1 MRKINMVDLQGQY
14 KKIRWQ
20 VNREIKKVLKSATFI
35 NGPIVKEFE
44 LNLKDFLG
52 TKNVIPCAN
61 GTDALQIALMSLGLE
76 RGDEVITTNFSFAST
91 IEVIL
96 LLGLKPILVDIDSK
110 TFNIDPSTIEKR
122 ITNKTRAIIPVHLYG
137 QSCRMEEIMKIA
149 KRNKLFVIEDNAQA
163 LGSKVKLSNSTKVMS
178 GTIGDIGTT
187 SFFPSK
193 NLGGYGD
200 GGAIFTNSD
209 DLAFKMRG
217 IVNHGMYK
225 RYYHDEIG
233 VNSRLDSIQA
243 AILNVKLKY
252 LNLYNKRRIAAANNY
267 NSRLDSINEIQI
279 PYVESDSDSHV
290 FHQYTIKVKN
300 GKRDKLSEF
309 LTAKEIPHGIYYP
322 LGFHEQK
329 AYKNNFNQSENFENT
344 NIVKDQVISLP
355 MHTELSNSQIDFI
368 CDSIKEFFS
377 KKYK

>member
-1 MRKINMVDLQGQY
+1 MKKINMVDLQGQY
-14 KKIRWQ
+14 KKIRSE

-61 GTDALQIALMSLGLE
+61 GTDALQVALMSLGVE
-76 RGDEVITTNFSFAST
+76 KGDEVITTNFSFAST

-96 LLGLKPILVDIDSK
+96 LLGLKPILVDIDPK
-110 TFNIDPSTIEKR
+110 TFNIDPTMIEKR

-137 QSCRMEEIMKIA
+137 QSCRMNEIMEIA

-209 DLAFKMRG
+209 DLALKIRG

-252 LNLYNKRRIAAANNY
+252 LNVYNNRRIDAANDY
-267 NSRLDSINEIQI
+267 NSRLESINEIEI
-279 PYVESDSDSHV
+279 PYIESSTDSHI

-300 GKRDKLSEF
+300 GKRDKLAEF
-309 LTAKEIPHGIYYP
+309 LSSKEIPHGIYYP

-355 MHTELSNSQIDFI
+355 MHTELSKSQIDFI
-368 CDSIKEFFS
+368 CNSIKEFFNN
-377 KKYK
+377 K

>member
-1 MRKINMVDLQGQY
+1 MKKINMVDLQGQY

-20 VNREIKKVLKSATFI
+20 VNREINKVLKSAAFI

-61 GTDALQIALMSLGLE
+61 GTDALQIALMCLGLE
-76 RGDEVITTNFSFAST
+76 KGDEVITTNFSFAST

-110 TFNIDPSTIEKR
+110 TFNIDPKMIEKR

-137 QSCRMEEIMKIA
+137 QSCRMNEIMEIA

-252 LNLYNKRRIAAANNY
+252 LNVYNKRRIAAANDY
-267 NSRLDSINEIQI
+267 NSRLDSINEIHT
-279 PYVESDSDSHV
+279 PYVESDSDSHI
-290 FHQYTIKVKN
+290 FHQYTIKVNN
-300 GKRDKLSEF
+300 GKRDKLAEF
-309 LTAKEIPHGIYYP
+309 LSSKEIPYGIYYP

-329 AYKNNFNQSENFENT
+329 AYKNNLNQSENFENT

-355 MHTELSNSQIDFI
+355 MHTELSKSQIDFI
-368 CDSIKEFFS
+368 CNSIKEFFNN
-377 KKYK
+377 K

>member
-1 MRKINMVDLQGQY
+1 MKKINMVDLQGQY

-20 VNREIKKVLKSATFI
+20 INREIKKVLKSAAFI

-76 RGDEVITTNFSFAST
+76 KGDEVITTNFSFAST

-110 TFNIDPSTIEKR
+110 TFNIDPTLIEKR
-122 ITNKTRAIIPVHLYG
+122 ITSKTRAIIPVHLYG
-137 QSCRMEEIMKIA
+137 QSCRMNEIMEIA

-252 LNLYNKRRIAAANNY
+252 LSAYNKRRIAAANDY
-267 NSRLDSINEIQI
+267 NSRLDSIKEIQI

-300 GKRDKLSEF
+300 GKRDKLAEF
-309 LTAKEIPHGIYYP
+309 LKSKEIPHGIYYP

-329 AYKNNFNQSENFENT
+329 AYKNNFNQSDNFENT

-368 CDSIKEFFS
+368 CNSIKEFFNN
-377 KKYK
+377 K

>member
-1 MRKINMVDLQGQY
+1 MKKINMVDLQGQY
-14 KKIRWQ
+14 KKIRSE

-61 GTDALQIALMSLGLE
+61 GTDALQVALMSLGVE
-76 RGDEVITTNFSFAST
+76 KGDEVITTNFSFAST

-96 LLGLKPILVDIDSK
+96 LLGLKPILVDIDPK
-110 TFNIDPSTIEKR
+110 TFNIDPTMIEKR
-122 ITNKTRAIIPVHLYG
+122 ITNKTRAIIPVHLFG
-137 QSCRMEEIMKIA
+137 QSCRMNEIMEIA

-209 DLAFKMRG
+209 DLALKIRG

-252 LNLYNKRRIAAANNY
+252 LNVYNNRRIDAANDY
-267 NSRLDSINEIQI
+267 NSRLESINEIEI
-279 PYVESDSDSHV
+279 PYIESITDSHI

-300 GKRDKLSEF
+300 GKRDKLAEF
-309 LTAKEIPHGIYYP
+309 LSSKEIPYGIYYP

-355 MHTELSNSQIDFI
+355 MHTELSKSQIDFI
-368 CDSIKEFFS
+368 CNSIKEFFNN
-377 KKYK
+377 K

>member
-1 MRKINMVDLQGQY
+1 MKKINMVDLQGQY

-20 VNREIKKVLKSATFI
+20 VNREINKVLESAAFI

-61 GTDALQIALMSLGLE
+61 GTDALQIALMCLGLE
-76 RGDEVITTNFSFAST
+76 KGDEVITTNFSFAST

-110 TFNIDPSTIEKR
+110 TFNIDPKMIEKR

-137 QSCRMEEIMKIA
+137 QSCRMNEIMEIA

-252 LNLYNKRRIAAANNY
+252 LNVYNKRRIAAANDY
-267 NSRLDSINEIQI
+267 NSRLDSINEIHT

-290 FHQYTIKVKN
+290 FHQYTIKVNN
-300 GKRDKLSEF
+300 GKRDKLAEF
-309 LTAKEIPHGIYYP
+309 LSSKEIPYGIYYP

-329 AYKNNFNQSENFENT
+329 AYKNNLNQSENFENT

-355 MHTELSNSQIDFI
+355 MHTELSKSQIDFI
-368 CDSIKEFFS
+368 CNSIKEFFNN
-377 KKYK
+377 K